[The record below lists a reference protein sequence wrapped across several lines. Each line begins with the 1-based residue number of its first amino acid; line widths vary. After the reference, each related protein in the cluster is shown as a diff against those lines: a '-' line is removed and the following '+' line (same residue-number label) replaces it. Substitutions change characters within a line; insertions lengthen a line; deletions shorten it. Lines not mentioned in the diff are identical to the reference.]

1 MVYCIV
7 LSVTCCSHLETSGAV
22 HRGSQPSDRDSNIPR
37 PRAHSSTPGHTG
49 VARRSSAPCP
59 PNLQNPSRTI
69 PVPGRD
75 KGSDGHSDRSSPAR
89 SLNPLVPQ
97 GSNISGQKSS
107 ELVATGTSSL
117 ENGTDAMD
125 LHAGVQNLSLSDGGQ
140 ETRTVEGPSGGR
152 KPRTAHIEEWIRQTN
167 ASAVSPEVLQ
177 SEAQTRD
184 IGSPTFTDA
193 SLSYSQMVR
202 ARFSTV

>member
-1 MVYCIV
+1 M
-7 LSVTCCSHLETSGAV
+7 
-22 HRGSQPSDRDSNIPR
+22 
-37 PRAHSSTPGHTG
+37 
-49 VARRSSAPCP
+49 
-59 PNLQNPSRTI
+59 
-69 PVPGRD
+69 PGRD

-177 SEAQTRD
+177 SEALTRD

-202 ARFSTV
+202 AWFNTV

>member
-1 MVYCIV
+1 
-7 LSVTCCSHLETSGAV
+7 
-22 HRGSQPSDRDSNIPR
+22 
-37 PRAHSSTPGHTG
+37 
-49 VARRSSAPCP
+49 
-59 PNLQNPSRTI
+59 
-69 PVPGRD
+69 
-75 KGSDGHSDRSSPAR
+75 
-89 SLNPLVPQ
+89 
-97 GSNISGQKSS
+97 
-107 ELVATGTSSL
+107 
-117 ENGTDAMD
+117 MD